1 MKLLADTE
9 PKPCVFSLFTFCISV
24 YIVVRV
30 GVRGVGVTENL
41 LYKSIIVAFA
51 ESLGI

>member
-30 GVRGVGVTENL
+30 GVRGGVTENL